1 MQRYDIYYENLGGE
15 ETYLDK
21 LVELLEGGQH
31 ISFHIDGLIIEL
43 NPETEVKKEDIVE
56 QINNARNDFEQGNEV
71 VERQEDES
79 LLMFSKRLSQMS
91 RTSNS
96 YFSAMYKEH
105 QIVAAPNCT
114 DFDILYQIMQINGK
128 IIEENKD
135 NKEEMNANPGEDY
148 MRFGKRVF
156 EELKNGRNVR
166 GHFNYVT
173 MPFTSDLA
181 NTEEFFGSSDVFT
194 FSSMI
199 YNLQYVREKQQEA
212 FDNAHEKSKEE
223 NELTPE
229 KLAKVSEATEEFEEQ
244 TRDELSRIET
254 TNNFAEQ
261 AEEFEKQVKNDLH
274 SNPR

>member
-1 MQRYDIYYENLGGE
+1 MQRYDIYYENLGEE
-15 ETYLDK
+15 ETYLGK

-91 RTSNS
+91 RKSNS

-114 DFDILYQIMQINGK
+114 DFDILYQIMQINSK
-128 IIEENKD
+128 IIMEEIS
-135 NKEEMNANPGEDY
+135 EEMYANMGEDY
-148 MRFGKRVF
+148 MHFGERVF
-156 EELKNGRNVR
+156 EELKKGKNVK
-166 GHFNYVT
+166 GHFNNVT

-181 NTEEFFGSSDVFT
+181 NTEEFTYSDAFT

-199 YNLQYVREKQQEA
+199 YNMQYMMQKQQEA
-212 FDNAHEKSKEE
+212 FDKAREKSKEG
-223 NELTPE
+223 NELVPE
-229 KLAKVSEATEEFEEQ
+229 KLAEVSEATK
-244 TRDELSRIET
+244 
-254 TNNFAEQ
+254 
-261 AEEFEKQVKNDLH
+261 EFEKQTRDDLSITEPVNDLAEQVE
-274 SNPR
+274 